1 MKTTWARQM
10 AGGSRRGARG
20 FTMVEIAM
28 CLAIVSFAL
37 VAILGVLPT
46 GLTVQKANLEDT
58 IILQE
63 GNFLLEAIRSGA
75 RNVPQLT
82 NYVDY
87 IRVTNSAS
95 PWYGVTNFR
104 TSDDI
109 IGLLTYPKYTMLNGR
124 LTTNAVAAKFR
135 AMTGSASDKGR
146 SAGARDF
153 AFSYVVNSEV
163 APYAAYAPVVT
174 NWTASGLAASE
185 MAARSNRWMHANLLA
200 TNLYE
205 LRLTLRWPVRPDG
218 TTGNNAQTFRTLV
231 TGSLHQQTRTNF
243 YFLPSN
249 YGY

>member
-1 MKTTWARQM
+1 
-10 AGGSRRGARG
+10 
-20 FTMVEIAM
+20 MVEIAM

-63 GNFLLEAIRSGA
+63 GNFLIEAIRSGA

-82 NYVDY
+82 NFVDY
-87 IRVTNSAS
+87 IRITNSAS

-104 TSDDI
+104 SSDDV
-109 IGLLTYPKYTMLNGR
+109 IGLLSYPKYTMVNGR
-124 LTTNAVAAKFR
+124 LSTNTVAAKFR
-135 AMTGSASDKGR
+135 AMSGSASDKGR

-153 AFSYVVNSEV
+153 AFSYIVNSEV
-163 APYAAYAPVVT
+163 APYAAYAPVLT
-174 NWTASGLAASE
+174 NWIATGLAATE
-185 MAARSNRWMHANLLA
+185 VATRSNRWGHANFMA

-231 TGSLHQQTRTNF
+231 TGSLQRQIGGTNF
-243 YFLPSN
+243 YFLPST